1 MNGGTEEVERDAR
14 ESHLSELMRA
24 ATGDPGAAVQLA
36 DMPPGLEGMIL
47 VTSIGP
53 HESPCALISD
63 RLGPVGA
70 EAAVLHEAGH
80 WLEGHEEWGSEA
92 WRAYEAARAADL
104 ANGTRTRGPFEHAA
118 DRRGIERLTDA
129 AVRAVLACP
138 PDDVRADLLADA
150 RQYGLFDA

>member
-1 MNGGTEEVERDAR
+1 MNERTEDLERDER
-14 ESHLSELMRA
+14 EAHLSELMRA
-24 ATGDPGAAVQLA
+24 ASGDPSATAQLA

-47 VTSIGP
+47 VTSIGS

-63 RLGPVGA
+63 RLSPVGA

-92 WRAYEAARAADL
+92 WRAYQAARDADV
-104 ANGTRTRGPFEHAA
+104 ADGTRTRGPFEHAA

-129 AVRAVLACP
+129 AVRAVLASP

-150 RQYGLFDA
+150 RQYGPFEL